1 MAWLFVRLKL
11 RLIVGGLR
19 GPGRGGRIAG
29 LVAALLTMLWVVP
42 LGFLL
47 LAAQHGRAGA
57 DNLIVLVYT
66 AFAVGWLVLPLMTFG
81 ADETLDPAR
90 LALLPLRPRELAG
103 GLLAAALTGFGPILT
118 VVLLTGSMVA
128 AARGPVAVLVGL
140 AAVAIELVICVAASR
155 ALVTALSSLLRSR
168 RGRDL
173 GVAISGLLVLGIY
186 AVTLT
191 FQRAAMLGHGA
202 AGLGAGLAGVARIAR
217 WAPPGMT
224 ANAVVQASAGRYGPA
239 VLELGAGAVTAA
251 LGLWLW
257 LVLLRR
263 ALETADSSTQ
273 SAGRRRDR
281 RRAARPVPAFGW
293 RAHPRL
299 WSSRALTTAGRELR
313 YYRRDPRRKQQ
324 LVSLA
329 MPVFIVVADSVPG
342 LRPGGTGGSAP
353 GLPTW
358 PAVFAGA
365 IAGMFSAANQFG
377 LDGSALWLTAAA
389 TSRWQDLRADIA
401 GKNLA
406 GAVITIPVFGFLY
419 LALGLWLHAPGPA
432 ARAVAMIVCAF
443 GATSGVA
450 SILSVLNP
458 VPIPDRRAN
467 VFSSPGTGQGCLA
480 GLMTLA
486 GLLAALV
493 LLTPALVLTALWRA
507 PLLVG
512 VLVLGYGALL
522 AWAGRWAA
530 AVIGFR
536 RMPEILATVSRPV

>member
-11 RLIVGGLR
+11 RLIAGGLR

-66 AFAVGWLVLPLMTFG
+66 AFAAGWLVLPLMTFG

-118 VVLLTGSMVA
+118 VVLLAGSMVA
-128 AARGPVAVLVGL
+128 AARGAVAVLVGL
-140 AAVAIELVICVAASR
+140 AAVAIELTICVAASR

-191 FQRAAMLGHGA
+191 FQRAAMLRDGA
-202 AGLGAGLAGVARIAR
+202 AGLGAGLAGLARIAR
-217 WAPPGMT
+217 WAPPGVT

-239 VLELGAGAVTAA
+239 MLELGAGAVTAA
-251 LGLWLW
+251 LALWLW
-257 LVLLRR
+257 LVLLHR
-263 ALETADSSTQ
+263 ALETADTSTQ
-273 SAGRRRDR
+273 PGGRRRY
-281 RRAARPVPAFGW
+281 RRALRPVSVAGW

-342 LRPGGTGGSAP
+342 LRPGGAGVSAP

-365 IAGMFSAANQFG
+365 IAGLFSGANQFG

-406 GAVITIPVFGFLY
+406 GAVITIPVFGLVY

-480 GLMTLA
+480 GLITLV

-493 LLTPALVLTALWRA
+493 LLIPALVLTALWHA
-507 PLLVG
+507 ALPVG
-512 VLVLGYGALL
+512 ILILGYGALL
-522 AWAGRWAA
+522 GWAGRRAA